1 VYSAARDYLLEH
13 PKVSPFIGSG
23 LGTSARVANLSPYNR
38 VIGEYDETMN
48 ELLLSAPGVL
58 KELAMELT
66 RRADEEYRKDPESQ
80 ASACFFLA
88 LRSISLLMGMGGLLK
103 PQTRD
108 SMKVLIRGFLESR
121 DLLMTFRFDDQSIRN
136 KIGIWFKGGL
146 NSTWKAEHKRCE
158 AYFEKLGHGG
168 AEFAKRWS
176 AITTLAHPTR
186 YAAQNSV
193 ACVTLWAAKPAR
205 QDDYVSM
212 MEPEIADYLT
222 SIASFIVL
230 ATHDLPG
237 LISLNLDLNMMP
249 NIDQFRANVNAI
261 AVPILNKN
269 KEGDLPPE
277 SYRA

>member
-1 VYSAARDYLLEH
+1 
-13 PKVSPFIGSG
+13 
-23 LGTSARVANLSPYNR
+23 
-38 VIGEYDETMN
+38 MN
-48 ELLLSAPGVL
+48 ELLLAAPGVL
-58 KELAMELT
+58 KELAVELT
-66 RRADEEYRKDPESQ
+66 RRADEEYRKDEKSQ
-80 ASACFFLA
+80 VSACFLLA
-88 LRSISLLMGMGGLLK
+88 LRSISLLCGMNGLLK

-136 KIGIWFKGGL
+136 KIAIWFRGEL
-146 NSTWKAEHKRCE
+146 DSTWKAEHKRNE
-158 AYFEKLGHGG
+158 GYFDKLGFAG

-186 YAAQNSV
+186 HAAQNSA
-193 ACVTLWAAKPAR
+193 ACMTLWAATPPR

-212 MEPEIADYLT
+212 MESEVADYLT

-237 LISLNLDLNMMP
+237 LISLNLDLNRMP
-249 NIDQFRANVNAI
+249 NIDQFRASVYAI
-261 AVPILNKN
+261 AVPILDKT
-269 KEGDLPPE
+269 KDGSLPPE

>member
-1 VYSAARDYLLEH
+1 V
-13 PKVSPFIGSG
+13 
-23 LGTSARVANLSPYNR
+23 
-38 VIGEYDETMN
+38 N

-58 KELAMELT
+58 KELAMDLT
-66 RRADEEYRKDPESQ
+66 RRADEEYRKDAKSQ
-80 ASACFFLA
+80 ASACFLLA
-88 LRSISLLMGMGGLLK
+88 LRSISLLMGMGGLLR

-108 SMKVLIRGFLESR
+108 SIKVLIRGFLESR

-136 KIGIWFKGGL
+136 KIGIWFTGAVGT
-146 NSTWKAEHKRCE
+146 TWKAEHKRCE
-158 AYFEKLGHGG
+158 AYFEKLGYGG
-168 AEFAKRWS
+168 SEFAKKWS
-176 AITTLAHPTR
+176 QITTLAHPTR

-193 ACVTLWAAKPAR
+193 ACVTLWAANPPR

-237 LISLNLDLNMMP
+237 LISLGLDLNRMP
-249 NIDQFRANVNAI
+249 NIDQFRANVYAI
-261 AVPILNKN
+261 AVPILDKN
-269 KEGDLPPE
+269 KDGDLPPE